1 MEETRENKLANL
13 RAKMNE
19 HEELS
24 KRDQL
29 LGQELNEF
37 QQESVV
43 K

>member
-19 HEELS
+19 HEDLS

-29 LGQELNEF
+29 LGQELNELE
-37 QQESVV
+37 QEALV